1 MVVLKMSTPRS
12 VERADAGVE
21 GNTRLTATT
30 GLVLTAMLLVE
41 GFTVLDVRGYITL
54 HTFVGLALIGPLAVK
69 AVATFYRFARYY
81 AGRAAYVRRGAP
93 PLLLRVIGPFVVLS
107 SLAVVG
113 TGIVLIADHGDSD
126 RWIFLHKAS
135 FVVFIVL
142 TGVHFLGH
150 ILGAIS
156 ETVKDVRAPHG
167 DPARRTRAVRTLV
180 IVGAFAVGI
189 VVAAVFT
196 PSASTWSIA
205 GHFH

>member
-1 MVVLKMSTPRS
+1 MKMAMPSRS
-12 VERADAGVE
+12 QSRSDAGVE
-21 GNTRLTATT
+21 ANTRLTAAT

-41 GFTVLDVRGYITL
+41 GFTVLNVRGYITL
-54 HTFVGLALIGPLAVK
+54 HTFLGLALVGPLALK
-69 AVATFYRFARYY
+69 AVTTFYRFARYY
-81 AGRAAYVRRGAP
+81 SGRAAYVRRGAP

-113 TGIVLIADHGDSD
+113 TGVVLIADHGNSD

-150 ILGAIS
+150 IFEAIT
-156 ETVKDVRAPHG
+156 ETVKDIRSPHG
-167 DPARRTRAVRTLV
+167 DPARRSRAVRTLLV
-180 IVGAFAVGI
+180 VGAFAVGI
-189 VVAAVFT
+189 AVAAVFT
-196 PSASTWSIA
+196 PSAATWNIA